1 MFTKTINGL
10 FRVGLPQVGKI
21 LHRGWMRCRL
31 VQLHEAP
38 NRVSAQK
45 KALGPSYRAHS
56 IPPAQSPGYILSH
69 PSYTSSVRLSVRGDL
84 YGDVTVSIRGAL
96 SMEEEIIKTQ
106 NILQPLVDRPQLK
119 AKVCIGNW

>member
-1 MFTKTINGL
+1 VQKNGL
-10 FRVGLPQVGKI
+10 R
-21 LHRGWMRCRL
+21 
-31 VQLHEAP
+31 
-38 NRVSAQK
+38 
-45 KALGPSYRAHS
+45 PSYRAHS

-69 PSYTSSVRLSVRGDL
+69 PSYTSSVRLSVRGLSVRGDL

-106 NILQPLVDRPQLK
+106 KILQPLVDRPQLK